1 MTAITIVL
9 LAFVAYVVIF
19 VLRPWRH
26 GFDKMISAL
35 AGGIIA
41 IIGVTLVIHIG
52 SRWFGLERSLTDPIN
67 IVVFVVGV
75 IGALLY
81 GLRAQKKGAP
91 GKSGN
96 RKPN

>member
-1 MTAITIVL
+1 MTAISILL
-9 LAFVAYVVIF
+9 LAFVAYIVIF

-52 SRWFGLERSLTDPIN
+52 SRWFGLERSFTDPIN
-67 IVVFVVGV
+67 IIIFIVGV

-81 GLRAQKKGAP
+81 GLRAQKKDSP
-91 GKSGN
+91 GKARN
-96 RKPN
+96 RKSS